1 MTCQLKKNNTNKSL
15 LSFNHTTLAKM
26 FLLCAPCGPY
36 LIYFSKFV
44 NFVLYAHLFNALS
57 NNNVV
62 FFFFCCFK
70 NTLLNPVLPVHR
82 YDWDEY
88 IMDKCTI
95 IQKRETITGSIN
107 VL

>member
-1 MTCQLKKNNTNKSL
+1 
-15 LSFNHTTLAKM
+15 M

-57 NNNVV
+57 NNNVG
-62 FFFFCCFK
+62 FFFCCFE